1 MHDLDVSGLRRP
13 APILKL
19 RRLLKRLPPGER
31 VRLVGDDPSLVDD
44 VPSYCAQAGHRLI
57 RAEDAGGLLAFEIA
71 RGASIPRFAVVD

>member
-31 VRLVGDDPSLVDD
+31 VRLVGDDPALVDD

-57 RAEDAGGLLAFEIA
+57 HAEDSGGRLAFEIA
-71 RGASIPRFAVVD
+71 RGAIAPRLTIVE